1 MMIIVDSGGTKADW
15 CLVKNGN
22 VVASLTT
29 QGITPVHQTEQTI
42 RGIIRQELLA
52 DGTFASAIFPQ
63 SASLGLLHVT
73 AANNPRQSIAAH
85 FYGSG
90 CIPEKAAWLK
100 SILDDEFSHFGIT
113 FQVYNDLLGAAR
125 ALCGHAPGIA
135 CILGTGANSCLY
147 DGENIVANT
156 PPLGYILGDEG
167 SGAYLGRRFLNG
179 IFKGWLGKKL
189 LDEYLEWSG
198 LRYSDIIAKVY
209 RQPMANKYLA
219 SIAPFIKSR
228 IDFYPSLDKM
238 AVDSFREFLR
248 LNLSKYEK
256 DNLAVS
262 FTGGI
267 ANAFSVQLA
276 KAVDAEH
283 YRIGSIVDKPIL
295 NLVKFHSSFA

>member
-15 CLVKNGN
+15 RLVKNGN

-29 QGITPVHQTEQTI
+29 QGITPVHQDEQTI

-63 SASLGLLHVT
+63 SASVGLLHLT
-73 AANNPRQSIAAH
+73 AANNLRQSIAAH

-90 CIPEKAAWLK
+90 CTPEKAAWLK
-100 SILDDEFSHFGIT
+100 SILDDEFSYFGII

-147 DGENIVANT
+147 DGGNIVANT

-179 IFKGWLGKKL
+179 IFKGWLNEELKK
-189 LDEYLEWSG
+189 EYLDWSG
-198 LRYSDIIAKVY
+198 LKYSDIIEKIY
-209 RQPMANKYLA
+209 RQPMPNKFLA
-219 SIAPFIKSR
+219 STAPFIKSH
-228 IDFYPSLDKM
+228 IGQYSDLEKM
-238 AVDSFREFLR
+238 AVNSFREFLR
-248 LNLSKYEK
+248 LNLSRYKRK
-256 DNLAVS
+256 DLPVN

-267 ANAFSVQLA
+267 ACAFAMQIA
-276 KAVDAEH
+276 EAVDIEH
-283 YRIGSIVDKPIL
+283 YRLGEIIGKPIS
-295 NLVKFHSSFA
+295 NLIKFHSSFQ